1 MLEKSMEL
9 RDVLVEGN
17 RQIALC
23 HSYFV
28 TTDYVASY
36 LCAVI
41 TEIVLLFA
49 PTLFFAQPPFPSFYS
64 YRINVHTF
72 LPKKAIIVVF
82 HVTRSFKSRVC
93 ATYVQLSKYH
103 GNPIIVFLRSHH
115 TFEELS
121 GQSSYW

>member
-1 MLEKSMEL
+1 MEL
-9 RDVLVEGN
+9 RDALVEGI

-28 TTDYVASY
+28 T
-36 LCAVI
+36 LLLVI
-41 TEIVLLFA
+41 YALTEIVLLFA
-49 PTLFFAQPPFPSFYS
+49 PTLFFAKPLFPLFTRQCTYRKKCS
-64 YRINVHTF
+64 YF
-72 LPKKAIIVVF
+72 SPKKAIIVVF
-82 HVTRSFKSRVC
+82 HVSSGLFSPE
-93 ATYVQLSKYH
+93 YVLRTTQFSIYH